1 MKFHLRILFL
11 GSAGLLLSC
20 TDSSSTAPPSNPAS
34 SEKIQPLTASV
45 GLGVTPLAVDEHGV
59 PHLLRGGDD
68 MPRMTGAS
76 ATEVA
81 RMHLARLSPAWG
93 VRSARMPPLDAL
105 GEVAV
110 RGGTIVR
117 FRQMID
123 GMPVESTAGGE
134 LRVMVRPDGG
144 LVGVSGK
151 MLPSDMARSA
161 PTFVDDEAGALARAV
176 NDQYKTTIASSA
188 FRRASGAAGDSPVM
202 TGGTADVNVSMSRA
216 RKAWFPMD
224 QSLVPAWIVEVY
236 SSAGNATDG
245 DAYRTVIASSGRI
258 ISRTNLKAD
267 SKFSYRVFAE
277 TAGEFHPFDGPTV
290 DASPSKVTPVVTPP
304 LRPFPNYVLPNL
316 ITVDGLNHPA
326 GRATPDPWLPDDAIQ
341 TKGNNVDAYDDVNP
355 PDGLSDGDF
364 RADATTAPVGPPNA
378 VTGAFD
384 RTYDTAKDALSSPD
398 QQKAGITS
406 LFYLINWMHDFWYDG
421 GFTEAAGNGQDS
433 NYGRG
438 GQEHDAVL
446 AEAQDGAPKSR
457 DNANMATPS
466 DGFPGR
472 MQVFVWDN
480 DDHRKLTVGGVDFA
494 TGTAVF
500 SPGTFDVTQPLA
512 LASDATAPAI
522 DACEALDASASGKVV
537 IADRG
542 KCSFKTKALNAQN
555 AHAAALVIA
564 DNVAARFP
572 PGLGDDANIKDTIMI
587 PVLSVTQADGVMIKA
602 KVGADTTLH
611 RAPDPDLDGALDITV
626 VGHEYGHFVH
636 HRLSVCNTLL
646 CGAMSEGWADFS
658 ALLVSSRAGDDLD
671 AQFPIGIYSTRG
683 VSPDPVYYG
692 TRRAPYT
699 TNHAVNPLMFHHM
712 AQGQALPPAPFNGDS
727 TDFNNEVHNAG
738 EVWASMLWEGYV
750 ALQKAGQT
758 AGQTFE
764 DVRLKMRQYVVAGLL
779 MAPPD
784 ATPTETRDAILMAV
798 KAVSQTDHD
807 LLVAA
812 YAKRGFGSCAVSP
825 DRDSVDFTG
834 IVDSSDIKGRFG
846 PAEPALN
853 STACDNDDSLDPGE
867 SLQIQVPITNPGPI
881 AMHGAKAT
889 LTTRLPAIHID
900 ADKATVALGTIDAH
914 ATAMATFTVSLDST
928 LTQPTDSDMVVTLA
942 SDDGCGPVQIPVIRK
957 LNTDDKPSSSATDT
971 FDASGTPWTV
981 SHVKQSATDNDE
993 LWFHVRATSL
1003 DGLWLGADL
1012 SATSDI
1018 SLTSPPITA
1027 GSGALIIAF
1036 VHAFGFEAQNPGAPN
1051 QISFDGGVIEIS
1063 TDDGAT
1069 WQDVMAFAD
1078 PGYNGTLDN
1087 DPRGTNVLKGRKAF
1101 TFINRSFPNGDTVR
1115 LNFGTKLAGKTFRLR
1130 FRIGT
1135 DEAGGGPG
1143 WLIDNF
1149 QVSGASNTPFPT
1161 VVADDGRCDGAPDD
1175 GGCCQAGGMG
1185 TGNIAAALGVLGLV
1199 LRRRRRHR

>member
-1 MKFHLRILFL
+1 MKIHLRTLFL

-20 TDSSSTAPPSNPAS
+20 TDSSSTAPPDSPAS

-68 MPRMTGAS
+68 VPRMTGAG

-81 RMHLARLSPAWG
+81 RMHLARLSSAWG

-151 MLPSDMARSA
+151 MLPGDMARSA
-161 PTFVDDEAGALARAV
+161 PTFVDDEAGAVARAV
-176 NDQYKTTIASSA
+176 NDRYKTTIAPSA
-188 FRRASGAAGDSPVM
+188 FRRSSRAAGSPLM

-216 RKAWFPMD
+216 RKAWFPMER
-224 QSLVPAWIVEVY
+224 SLVPAWIVEVY
-236 SSAGNATDG
+236 SSAGNSTDG

-277 TAGEFHPFDGPTV
+277 TTGELHPFDGPTV
-290 DASPSKVTPVVTPP
+290 DASPSKVAPVLTPP
-304 LRPFPNYVLPNL
+304 LRPFPSYVLPNL

-326 GRATPDPWLPDDAIQ
+326 GQATPDPWLADDATQ

-355 PDGLSDGDF
+355 PDGLSSGDF
-364 RADATTAPVGPPNA
+364 RADATTAGV
-378 VTGAFD
+378 FD
-384 RTYDTAKDALSSPD
+384 RTYDTAQGALASPD

-421 GFTEAAGNGQDS
+421 GFTEAAGNGQDN

-438 GQEHDAVL
+438 GEQHDAVL

-494 TGTAVF
+494 TATAAF

-512 LASDATAPAI
+512 VASDATAPAT
-522 DACEALDASASGKVV
+522 DACEPLDASASGRVV

-542 KCSFKTKALNAQN
+542 KCTFKTKALNAQN
-555 AHAAALVIA
+555 AHAVALVIA
-564 DNVAARFP
+564 DNAAGLFP
-572 PGLGDDANIKDTIMI
+572 PGLGDDANLKDAITI
-587 PVLSVTQADGVMIKA
+587 PVLSVTRADGATIRA
-602 KVGADTTLH
+602 SVGASTTLH
-611 RAPDPDLDGALDITV
+611 RAPDPDLDGTLDITV

-636 HRLSVCNTLL
+636 HRLSVCNTQL

-683 VSPDPVYYG
+683 TSPDPVYYG
-692 TRRAPYT
+692 IRRAPYT

-712 AQGQALPPAPFNGDS
+712 ANGQALPPPPFAGDS
-727 TDFNNEVHNAG
+727 TDFNSEVHNAG

-750 ALQKAGQT
+750 ALQKAGQA
-758 AGQTFE
+758 AGLTFE

-798 KAVSQTDHD
+798 KVASPADHD
-807 LLVAA
+807 LLLAA
-812 YAKRGFGSCAVSP
+812 YARRGFGSCAVSP
-825 DRDSVDFTG
+825 DRGSVDFMG
-834 IVDSSDIKGRFG
+834 IADSADIKGRFG
-846 PAEPALN
+846 PAEPDLASPN
-853 STACDNDDSLDPGE
+853 ACGNDDSLDPGE
-867 SLQIQVPITNPGPI
+867 SLEIRVPITNPGPL

-889 LTTRLPAIHID
+889 LTTGLPALHID
-900 ADKATVALGTIDAH
+900 AGKATVSLGTIEAY
-914 ATAMATFTVSLDST
+914 ATTMATFTVSMDGT
-928 LTQPTDSDMVVTLA
+928 LKEPTNSDMVVTLA
-942 SDDGCGPVQIPVIRK
+942 SDDGCGPVQIPVTRK
-957 LNTDDKPSSSATDT
+957 LNADDKPTSSATDT
-971 FDASGTPWTV
+971 FDADGTPWTV
-981 SHVKQSATDNDE
+981 SHVKQSNTDTDE
-993 LWFHVRATSL
+993 LWFHVRATAL
-1003 DGLWLGADL
+1003 DGLWLGIDQ
-1012 SATSDI
+1012 SSTSDI
-1018 SLTSPPITA
+1018 SLTSPPIQA
-1027 GSGALIIAF
+1027 GSGALTIAF
-1036 VHAFGFEAQNPGAPN
+1036 QHAFGFEAQNPGGPDQVN
-1051 QISFDGGVIEIS
+1051 FDGGVIEIS
-1063 TDDGAT
+1063 TDKGTT
-1069 WQDVMAFAD
+1069 WQDVTAFAD
-1078 PGYNGTLDN
+1078 PGYNGTLDS
-1087 DPRGTNVLKGRKAF
+1087 DPRGTNVLKGRRAF
-1101 TFINRSFPNGDTVR
+1101 TFINQSFPGPDTVK
-1115 LNFGTKLAGKTFRLR
+1115 LNFGTRLAGQTFQLR

-1135 DEAGGGPG
+1135 DEASGGPG
-1143 WLIDNF
+1143 WLLDNF

-1161 VVADDGRCDGAPDD
+1161 VVADRGNCDRPETDD
-1175 GGCCQAGGMG
+1175 GGCCQVGGMS
-1185 TGNIAAALGVLGLV
+1185 TGNLAAALGVLGLV
-1199 LRRRRRHR
+1199 LRRRRRRS